1 MIMNEQEKHQI
12 PKEEP
17 LLMYIV
23 DDRYSIYRRGI
34 LFVFLLLFL
43 LFISSGIDKGQR
55 ENLFGFYAIMLIALL
70 GPIVVNMFILI
81 PRFLFKAKYLR
92 YFLYLIL
99 TIVLFYI
106 ILAVYLSFWLPKNAL
121 SPKTIPV
128 EALWFGAVFYIII
141 LVILCSASAA
151 IKLFQR
157 WLRDKYR
164 IVQLENS
171 LLQTEL
177 DLLKTNISPHSLF
190 NMLNSTEVLIQT
202 DPLKARQILQKLSEF
217 LRYQL
222 YDSNR
227 EKVLLSADI
236 RFLEHFLSLEKI
248 RRDFFE
254 FEIKEMG
261 TQRQIEISPL
271 LFIPFVENAVKHNIT
286 SGPGAFVELSFTLN
300 EQGLVFTCKNPVAD
314 PKSAEHGGFGL
325 PNLKR
330 RLELLYPGRH
340 EVHTSEKD
348 NIYCATLVLS
358 L

>member
-1 MIMNEQEKHQI
+1 MNESRKNKI
-12 PKEEP
+12 VTEEHFIK
-17 LLMYIV
+17 YII
-23 DDRYSIYRRGI
+23 DDQFSIYRRGI
-34 LFVFLLLFL
+34 LFAFLLLFL
-43 LFISSGIDKGQR
+43 LFVSSGIDKGQQ
-55 ENLFGFYAIMLIALL
+55 ENLFWFYTIMMSTLI
-70 GPIVVNMFILI
+70 GPILLNMFILI
-81 PRFLFKAKYLR
+81 PKFLFKGRYLG
-92 YFLYLIL
+92 YFLSLMATLVI
-99 TIVLFYI
+99 FYI
-106 ILAVYLSFWLPKNAL
+106 LLAVYLWLWLPKNIQR
-121 SPKTIPV
+121 PQNIPI
-128 EALWFGAVFYIII
+128 EALWGGGVLYIII
-141 LVILCSASAA
+141 LSILCSASAA

-157 WLRDKYR
+157 WLRDRYR

-190 NMLNSTEVLIQT
+190 NMLNSTQVLIQT
-202 DPLKARQILQKLSEF
+202 NPLKASLILQKLSEF

-236 RFLEHFLSLEKI
+236 LFLDHFLSLEKI

-254 FEIKEMG
+254 FEIKQTG
-261 TQRQIEISPL
+261 TQRQVEVSPL

-300 EQGLVFTCKNPVAD
+300 EQGLVFTCKNPVPD
-314 PKSAEHGGFGL
+314 QKSAANGGFGI

-340 EVHTSEKD
+340 ELHTYEKRG
-348 NIYCATLVLS
+348 IYCATLVLS

>member
-1 MIMNEQEKHQI
+1 MNEPEKHQI

-17 LLMYIV
+17 LLRFIV

-34 LFVFLLLFL
+34 LFLFLMLFL
-43 LFISSGIDKGQR
+43 LFVSSGIDKGR
-55 ENLFGFYAIMLIALL
+55 EKDLLGFYIIMMIALI
-70 GPIVVNMFILI
+70 GPILVNMFVLI
-81 PRFLFKAKYLR
+81 PKFLFKGKYLR
-92 YFLYLIL
+92 YFLWLIL
-99 TIVLFYI
+99 NLIVFYI
-106 ILAVYLSFWLPKNAL
+106 ILAAYLRFWLPKNAEG
-121 SPKTIPV
+121 PKTIPM
-128 EALWFGAVFYIII
+128 EALWAGGVFYIII

-202 DPLKARQILQKLSEF
+202 DPLKARQIVQKLSEF

-236 RFLEHFLSLEKI
+236 LFLDHFLSLEKV

-254 FEIKEMG
+254 FEIKQTG
-261 TQRQIEISPL
+261 THRQVEVSPL

-286 SGPGAFVELSFTLN
+286 SGPGAFVELSFILN
-300 EQGLVFTCKNPVAD
+300 EQGLVFTCKNPVSD
-314 PKSAEHGGFGL
+314 SKSAEHGGFGL

-340 EVHTSEKD
+340 ELQMQEK
-348 NIYCATLVLS
+348 NGIYCATLVLS

>member
-1 MIMNEQEKHQI
+1 MNEPEKYQI

-17 LLMYIV
+17 LLRFIV

-34 LFVFLLLFL
+34 LFALLLLFL
-43 LFISSGIDKGQR
+43 LFTGSGIDKGQ
-55 ENLFGFYAIMLIALL
+55 EKNLLWFYTLTLITLL
-70 GPIVVNMFILI
+70 GPILVNMFFLI
-81 PRFLFKAKYLR
+81 PKFLFKGKYLR
-92 YFLYLIL
+92 YFLFLIL
-99 TIVLFYI
+99 TIVLFY
-106 ILAVYLSFWLPKNAL
+106 LLLVLYLWLWVPKNAEG
-121 SPKTIPV
+121 KTIPMAAWWAGGV
-128 EALWFGAVFYIII
+128 LYSII
-141 LVILCSASAA
+141 LVILCTASAA
-151 IKLFQR
+151 LKLFQR

-202 DPLKARQILQKLSEF
+202 DPVKARQILQKLSQF

-236 RFLEHFLSLEKI
+236 RFLDDFLSLEKI

-254 FEIKEMG
+254 FEIKETG
-261 TQRQIEISPL
+261 TQRQVEVSPL
-271 LFIPFVENAVKHNIT
+271 LFIPFVENAVKHNIP

-300 EQGLVFTCKNPVAD
+300 EKGLVFTCKNPLSD
-314 PKSAEHGGFGL
+314 QNNAEKGGFGL

-330 RLELLYPGRH
+330 RLELLYPDRH
-340 EVHTSEKD
+340 ELQIQEK
-348 NIYCATLVLS
+348 NGIYCATLVLS